1 MVTVLRTRHLPLMKI
16 HGCHSWT
23 VASVLQITVDLI
35 FESSFVRLITH
46 LTIVTIYS
54 SEDSRPRQASVIDLV
69 IVAARM
75 DF

>member
-1 MVTVLRTRHLPLMKI
+1 MKI
-16 HGCHSWT
+16 HGCNSWT